1 MDEVQSSHGTAR
13 KQQIVL
19 MQVTLDSFDH
29 RVSEGQ
35 QLRQD
40 RATDRDRNFSQSGGN
55 APKGRTFTLPYHF
68 VEPPNW
74 SSNPL
79 TARGKGGTGRG
90 RSERAIIHEGKR
102 FSQGGS
108 FILPE

>member
-74 SSNPL
+74 SRNPL
-79 TARGKGGTGRG
+79 TMKKMKNRNRKMTMI
-90 RSERAIIHEGKR
+90 SMPISLSLSAI
-102 FSQGGS
+102 
-108 FILPE
+108 